1 MAGLYFH
8 IPFCKRIC
16 GYCDFFR
23 VADLRLMDDVV
34 MAMHA
39 EMEEQRNFIT
49 DNKIR
54 TIYFGG
60 GTPSLVAP
68 AEIQS
73 FIEHSAEL
81 WDCSGVEE
89 VTIEANPDDVSD
101 EYVEALRKTAVNR
114 VSLGVQSFDDAE
126 LRFMNRRHSAA
137 DAVAAVKRLQD
148 AGIENITVDLIFGVD
163 GFGGEVIERNVE
175 RVLSLGVQHVS
186 AYHLTIEQNTTF
198 GRRLQRGDMREVA
211 ESVSESEYALIDT
224 MLTKA
229 GYEHYEVSNYAL
241 PGFRSRHN
249 SSYWHGAQ
257 YLGIGVG
264 AHSFNGDVRHWS
276 QQTVGEYCEK
286 REYEIDELT
295 QRDRLNEYVMTSLR
309 CAEGIDMGYL
319 ASRFGEVNIQ
329 KIVDGAGKWLLSGD
343 ILLEDNRLRI
353 PVDRFLIS
361 DATSIV
367 SFDVDP
373 AAP

>member
-73 FIEHSAEL
+73 FIDHSAEL

-89 VTIEANPDDVSD
+89 VTIEANPDDISD
-101 EYVEALRKTAVNR
+101 EYVAALRKTAVNR

-276 QQTVGEYCEK
+276 QQTVGEYCAK
-286 REYEIDELT
+286 REYEVDVLT

-319 ASRFGEVNIQ
+319 ASRFGEVNLQ

-361 DATSIV
+361 DAIIESLFEV
-367 SFDVDP
+367 
-373 AAP
+373 

>member
-1 MAGLYFH
+1 VILTPMAGLYFH

-60 GTPSLVAP
+60 GTPSLMAP
-68 AEIQS
+68 AEIQG
-73 FIEHSAEL
+73 FIDHSAEL

-89 VTIEANPDDVSD
+89 FTIEANPDDVSD
-101 EYVEALRKTAVNR
+101 EYVAALCKTAVNR

-163 GFGGEVIERNVE
+163 GFGGEVLERSIES
-175 RVLSLGVQHVS
+175 VLNLGVQHVS
-186 AYHLTIEQNTTF
+186 AYHLTIEPDTTF
-198 GRRLQRGDMREVA
+198 GRRLKRGEMREVA
-211 ESVSESEYALIDT
+211 ESISESEYAMIDSR
-224 MLTKA
+224 LTAA

-309 CAEGIDMGYL
+309 CAEGVDLEYL
-319 ASRFGEVNIQ
+319 RSCFGVENHQKVVN
-329 KIVDGAGKWLLSGD
+329 GAEKWLLSGD
-343 ILLEDNRLRI
+343 VVIDNGRLRI

-361 DATSIV
+361 DAIIESL
-367 SFDVDP
+367 FDI
-373 AAP
+373 

>member
-23 VADLRLMDDVV
+23 VADLRLIDSVV
-34 MAMHA
+34 MAMHG

-68 AEIQS
+68 AEIQG
-73 FIEHSAEL
+73 FIDHSAQL
-81 WDCSGVEE
+81 WDCIGVEE
-89 VTIEANPDDVSD
+89 VTLEANPDDVND
-101 EYVEALRKTAVNR
+101 EYVAALRKTAVNR

-126 LRFMNRRHSAA
+126 LRFMNRRHTSAE
-137 DAVAAVKRLQD
+137 AVAAVKRLQD

-163 GFGGEVIERNVE
+163 GFGGEVLERNIE
-175 RVLSLGVQHVS
+175 SVLNLGVQHVS
-186 AYHLTIEQNTTF
+186 AYHLTIEPDTTF
-198 GRRLQRGDMREVA
+198 GRRLQRGEMNEVA
-211 ESVSESEYALIDT
+211 ESVSEGEYALIDKR
-224 MLTKA
+224 LTAA
-229 GYEHYEVSNYAL
+229 GFEHYEVSNYAL

-264 AHSFNGDVRHWS
+264 AHSFNGCERHWS
-276 QQTVGEYCEK
+276 QQTVGEYCER
-286 REYEIDELT
+286 REYEVDELT
-295 QRDRLNEYVMTSLR
+295 SRDCFNEYVMTSLR
-309 CAEGIDMGYL
+309 CAEGIDLEYL
-319 ASRFGEVNIQ
+319 ASQFGTENHRHILN
-329 KIVDGAGKWLLSGD
+329 GAAKWLASGD
-343 ILLEDNRLRI
+343 VLLENGRLRI
-353 PVDRFLIS
+353 PTCRFLIS
-361 DATSIV
+361 DAIIESLFEI
-367 SFDVDP
+367 
-373 AAP
+373 

>member
-1 MAGLYFH
+1 
-8 IPFCKRIC
+8 
-16 GYCDFFR
+16 

-73 FIEHSAEL
+73 FIDHSAEL
-81 WDCSGVEE
+81 WDCSMVEE
-89 VTIEANPDDVSD
+89 VTIEANPDDISD
-101 EYVEALRKTAVNR
+101 EYVAALRKTAVNR

-276 QQTVGEYCEK
+276 QQTVGEYCER

-309 CAEGIDMGYL
+309 CAEGVDLEYL
-319 ASRFGEVNIQ
+319 RSCFGSENHQ
-329 KIVDGAGKWLLSGD
+329 KVVDGAEKWLLSGD
-343 ILLEDNRLRI
+343 VVIDNGRLRI

-361 DATSIV
+361 DAIIESL
-367 SFDVDP
+367 FDI
-373 AAP
+373 

>member
-73 FIEHSAEL
+73 FIDHSAEL

-89 VTIEANPDDVSD
+89 ITIEANPDDVSD
-101 EYVEALRKTAVNR
+101 EYVAALCKTAVNR

-148 AGIENITVDLIFGVD
+148 AGIDNITVDLIFGVD
-163 GFGGEVIERNVE
+163 GFGGEVLERNLE
-175 RVLSLGVQHVS
+175 SVLNLGVQHVS
-186 AYHLTIEQNTTF
+186 AYHLTIEPDTMF
-198 GRRLQRGDMREVA
+198 GRRLNRGEMREVT
-211 ESVSESEYALIDT
+211 ESVSESEYALIDSK
-224 MLTKA
+224 LTAA

-249 SSYWHGAQ
+249 SSYWHGTQ

-276 QQTVGEYCEK
+276 QQTVGEYCER

-309 CAEGIDMGYL
+309 CAEGVDLEYL
-319 ASRFGEVNIQ
+319 RSCFGVGNHQ
-329 KIVDGAGKWLLSGD
+329 KVIDGAEKWLLSGD
-343 ILLEDNRLRI
+343 VVIDNGRLRI

-361 DATSIV
+361 DAIIESL
-367 SFDVDP
+367 FDI
-373 AAP
+373 